1 VSRLSRQCGILNISQ
16 TCRPPRPVTGI
27 YLFFCFYFQVSNR
40 LIKPTNEHTW
50 TLLRQIPDEAEEGDY
65 STFSKP
71 CTSSQP
77 SSPVSRP
84 RKASCC
90 HRLANSLN
98 ESLDLALLKDP
109 VYVNIVLGLS
119 VSFAS
124 DTIFFT
130 VFPFHLAQKPWPGFS
145 DKQVALCLSITAGA
159 DAVARLILPI
169 LADRHRVGP
178 RAAYLLGCLLSAV
191 VRSSK

>member
-1 VSRLSRQCGILNISQ
+1 
-16 TCRPPRPVTGI
+16 
-27 YLFFCFYFQVSNR
+27 VSNR
-40 LIKPTNEHTW
+40 LIKPNNDHTW
-50 TLLRQIPDEAEEGDY
+50 TLLRQTPDEAEEGDY
-65 STFSKP
+65 ATFSKP
-71 CTSSQP
+71 STSSEP
-77 SSPVSRP
+77 PHCVIKSR
-84 RKASCC
+84 KSSCC
-90 HRLANSLN
+90 IRLANSLT

-109 VYVNIVLGLS
+109 IYVNIVLGLS

-145 DKQVALCLSITAGA
+145 DKEVALCLSITAGA

-169 LADRHRVGP
+169 VTDRLGVGP